1 MNKNLIE
8 QLNVAEEIIEELR
21 ELQAETQEV
30 IACFHDATD
39 GLEDEYPQC
48 RADVIY
54 VKSQFE
60 ETMKRGS
67 ELYQ

>member
-8 QLNVAEEIIEELR
+8 QLRIAEEITEELNR
-21 ELQAETQEV
+21 LQGDIQEV